1 MCMHVR
7 VGGSVGVRGERG
19 GFHEKVPGQ
28 QNFKEIKSG
37 QQQQKHK
44 KKVGPTK
51 RNVETKQNAKRTHAD
66 KTCKSTHVESFEL
79 QKF

>member
-7 VGGSVGVRGERG
+7 VGGSVGLRGERG
-19 GFHEKVPGQ
+19 GFQEKMPGQ

-37 QQQQKHK
+37 QQQKTK
-44 KKVGPTK
+44 EKVGPTK
-51 RNVETKQNAKRTHAD
+51 RKVETKQNTKRTHAD